1 MKRQIACVSVLFAFG
16 MGRVVMA
23 GQAAAGSATAQA
35 HVGHAAAEGP
45 PLTLKAA
52 LDEALAKNLDVAA
65 LRAQVSVTRQRPA
78 QERSLAPP
86 MLEGTIWQWPFN
98 SINPANTNM
107 YMFMVG
113 QVVPGRGKRELRAA
127 VAETDI
133 ALAQTDVTI
142 RTRQVVN
149 EVKQAYAM
157 LFIARKA
164 TEVHLASVELLRQI
178 ADVSQTKYATGRI
191 SQQDVL
197 KPVVELSKLHGDLLM
212 FEEQAGIAA
221 ARLNVLL
228 ARAPEAP
235 IGPLTEPTEQTLLPA
250 PTELQ
255 RLALDRQP
263 ELERAHL
270 EIERAEAEL
279 ASAKQEYKPDFTVQ
293 GGYLLMPNQTDAWL
307 ARVGVTW
314 PRAPWA
320 RDKIGTHI
328 IEQIAASETAKARER
343 TMQNMVRLAVQE
355 AYVRA
360 KSAQERALLLR
371 TTILPQAQQT
381 LDVSRIGYQTDRVDF
396 QAVIENQRTLLD
408 AQLGYVRALSEFEQ
422 ATADLERAVGADL
435 PEGTTVS
442 VTNQP
447 PRSPSTPRNSSLGA
461 VGVPGGLHDGG
472 VR

>member
-1 MKRQIACVSVLFAFG
+1 MKRQIACVGVVFVLGVNGVAT
-16 MGRVVMA
+16 A
-23 GQAAAGSATAQA
+23 GQRTGAGDAPQEHGA
-35 HVGHAAAEGP
+35 HAAEGP

-52 LDEALAKNLDVAA
+52 LDEALSMNLDVAA
-65 LRAQVSVTRQRPA
+65 LRAQVDVTRQRPA
-78 QERSLAPP
+78 QEHSLAPP
-86 MLEGTIWQWPFN
+86 MLEGTIWQWPIN
-98 SINPANTNM
+98 SLNPANTNM

-113 QVVPGRGKRELRAA
+113 QELPGRGKRDLRAA
-127 VAETDI
+127 VAEKDV
-133 ALAQTDVTI
+133 ALAETDVTI
-142 RTRQVVN
+142 RTRQIVN
-149 EVKQAYAM
+149 EVRQAYTT

-178 ADVSQTKYATGRI
+178 ADVSQTKYASGRI

-221 ARLNVLL
+221 ARLNILL

-235 IGPLTEPTEQTLLPA
+235 IGPLAEPIEQMLLPA
-250 PTELQ
+250 PSDLQ
-255 RLALDRQP
+255 RLALEHQP
-263 ELERAHL
+263 ELQRAHL
-270 EIERAEAEL
+270 EIEKAEAEV

-314 PRAPWA
+314 PRAPWS
-320 RDKIGTHI
+320 RNKIGAHI
-328 IEQIAASETAKARER
+328 AEQTAASDTAKARER
-343 TMQNMVRLAVQE
+343 ATENMVRLAVQE

-360 KSAQERALLLR
+360 KSAQERAALLR

-381 LDVSRIGYQTDRVDF
+381 LDVSRIGYQTDKVDF
-396 QAVIENQRTLLD
+396 QAVIDNQRTLLD

-422 ATADLERAVGADL
+422 ATADLERAVGTDL
-435 PEGTTVS
+435 PEGTTAPVI
-442 VTNQP
+442 
-447 PRSPSTPRNSSLGA
+447 RRE
-461 VGVPGGLHDGG
+461 GG

>member
-1 MKRQIACVSVLFAFG
+1 MKRLIACVGVLFVLG
-16 MGRVVMA
+16 VGRAAMA
-23 GQAAAGSATAQA
+23 EQVTAGGAVPQEHGA
-35 HVGHAAAEGP
+35 HAAEGP

-52 LDEALAKNLDVAA
+52 LDEALANNLDLVAF
-65 LRAQVSVTRQRPA
+65 RAQVQVTRQRPA

-86 MLEGTIWQWPFN
+86 MLEGTIWQWPVN
-98 SINPANTNM
+98 TINPWNTNM

-113 QVVPGRGKRELRAA
+113 QELPGRGKRELRAA
-127 VAETDI
+127 VAEKDV
-133 ALAQTDVTI
+133 ALAQTDVAI

-164 TEVHLASVELLRQI
+164 TDVHLASVELLRQI
-178 ADVSQTKYATGRI
+178 ADVSQVKYATGRI

-197 KPVVELSKLHGDLLM
+197 KPVVELSKLHGELVM

-228 ARAPEAP
+228 ARAPETA
-235 IGPLTEPTEQTLLPA
+235 IGPLTEPTEQALLPVPA
-250 PTELQ
+250 ELQ
-255 RLALDRQP
+255 RLALERQP
-263 ELERAHL
+263 ELQRAHL

-279 ASAKQEYKPDFTVQ
+279 ASAIREYKPDFKVQ
-293 GGYLLMPNQTDAWL
+293 GGYLLMPGQTDAWL
-307 ARVGVTW
+307 GTIGVTW
-314 PRAPWA
+314 PRAPWS
-320 RDKIGTHI
+320 RDKISAHVT
-328 IEQIAASETAKARER
+328 EQIAASETAKARER
-343 TMQNMVRLAVQE
+343 AMQNMVRLAVQE

-360 KSAQERALLLR
+360 KSAQDRAALLR

-396 QAVIENQRTLLD
+396 QAVMDNQRTLLD

-422 ATADLERAVGADL
+422 ATADLERAIGADL
-435 PEGTTVS
+435 PEGTTAS
-442 VTNQP
+442 VT
-447 PRSPSTPRNSSLGA
+447 RGE
-461 VGVPGGLHDGG
+461 GG

>member
-1 MKRQIACVSVLFAFG
+1 MKKRCIWLDVARAAVVTVASATSVF
-16 MGRVVMA
+16 A
-23 GQAAAGSATAQA
+23 GQEAPLTPVAQELT
-35 HVGHAAAEGP
+35 HTHTEGP
-45 PLTLKAA
+45 PLSLREAVDDA
-52 LDEALAKNLDVAA
+52 LVKNPELLA
-65 LRAQVSVTRQRPA
+65 LRAQLPVVRAKPA
-78 QERSLAPP
+78 QERALAPP
-86 MLEGTIWQWPFN
+86 MLEAQIWQWPIN

-113 QVVPGRGKRELRAA
+113 QDLPGRGKRELRAA
-127 VAETDI
+127 VAEKDI
-133 ALAQTDVTI
+133 ELAQTDVTI
-142 RTRQVVN
+142 RTRQIVN
-149 EVKQAYAM
+149 EVKQVYAL

-178 ADVSQTKYATGRI
+178 ADVAQAKYAPGRI

-221 ARLNVLL
+221 ARLNILL

-235 IGPLTEPTEQTLLPA
+235 IGPLTEPTEQRLLPA

-255 RLALDRQP
+255 QLAIDHQP
-263 ELERAHL
+263 ELQRAQV

-279 ASAKQEYKPDFTVQ
+279 ASAKQAYKPDFTVQ
-293 GGYLLMPNQTDAWL
+293 GGYMLLPNQTDAWL

-314 PRAPWA
+314 PRAPWS
-320 RDKIGTHI
+320 RNKISAHI
-328 IEQIAASETAKARER
+328 TEQIAVSETAKARER
-343 TMQNMVRLAVQE
+343 ATQNMVRLAVQE
-355 AYVRA
+355 AYIRA
-360 KSAQERALLLR
+360 KSAQERAALLR

-381 LDVSRIGYQTDRVDF
+381 LDVSRIGYQTDKVDF
-396 QAVIENQRTLLD
+396 QAVMDNQRTLLD

-435 PEGTTVS
+435 PEGTTAP
-442 VTNQP
+442 VT
-447 PRSPSTPRNSSLGA
+447 LWE
-461 VGVPGGLHDGG
+461 GG

>member
-1 MKRQIACVSVLFAFG
+1 
-16 MGRVVMA
+16 MA
-23 GQAAAGSATAQA
+23 GQATTASAVPQDHARQAAD
-35 HVGHAAAEGP
+35 EGP

-52 LDEALAKNLDVAA
+52 LDEALAKSLDLAA
-65 LRAQVSVTRQRPA
+65 LRAQVQVTRERPA

-86 MLEGTIWQWPFN
+86 MLEGTIWQWPVN

-113 QVVPGRGKRELRAA
+113 QELPGRGKRELRAA
-127 VAETDI
+127 VVEKDI

-142 RTRQVVN
+142 RTSQIVN

-164 TEVHLASVELLRQI
+164 TEVYLASVELLRQI
-178 ADVSQTKYATGRI
+178 ADVSQAKYATGRI

-197 KPVVELSKLHGDLLM
+197 KPVVVLSKLHGDLLM
-212 FEEQAGIAA
+212 LEEQAGLAS
-221 ARLNVLL
+221 ARLNVVL

-255 RLALDRQP
+255 RLALDHQP
-263 ELERAHL
+263 ELQRAHL
-270 EIERAEAEL
+270 EIERADAEL
-279 ASAKQEYKPDFTVQ
+279 ASAKQAYKPDFTVQ

-314 PRAPWA
+314 PRAPWS
-320 RDKIGTHI
+320 RDKISAHI
-328 IEQIAASETAKARER
+328 TEQIAASETAKARER
-343 TMQNMVRLAVQE
+343 ATQNMVRLAVQE

-360 KSAQERALLLR
+360 KSAQERAALLR

-381 LDVSRIGYQTDRVDF
+381 LDVSRIAYQTDRVDF
-396 QAVIENQRTLLD
+396 QAVIDNQRTLLD

-435 PEGTTVS
+435 PEGTTAS
-442 VTNQP
+442 VT
-447 PRSPSTPRNSSLGA
+447 RRE
-461 VGVPGGLHDGG
+461 GG

>member
-1 MKRQIACVSVLFAFG
+1 MRRRIACVGVLFVL
-16 MGRVVMA
+16 RVAAGAEA
-23 GQAAAGSATAQA
+23 GQAPAANATSQEHGA
-35 HVGHAAAEGP
+35 HAAEGP
-45 PLTLKAA
+45 PLTLNAA
-52 LDEALAKNLDVAA
+52 IDEALASNLNVAA
-65 LRAQVSVTRQRPA
+65 LRAQVEVTRQRPA

-86 MLEGTIWQWPFN
+86 MLEGTIWQWPIN

-113 QVVPGRGKRELRAA
+113 QELPGRGKRDLRAA
-127 VAETDI
+127 VAEKDI

-142 RTRQVVN
+142 RTRQLVN
-149 EVKQAYAM
+149 EVKQAYAA

-164 TEVHLASVELLRQI
+164 TAVHLASVDLLRQI
-178 ADVSQTKYATGRI
+178 ADVSQTKYASGRI

-197 KPVVELSKLHGDLLM
+197 KPVVELSKLHGDLIM

-228 ARAPEAP
+228 ARPPESP
-235 IGPLTEPTEQTLLPA
+235 IGPLTEPTEQTLLPTS
-250 PTELQ
+250 TELQ
-255 RLALDRQP
+255 RLALEHQP
-263 ELERAHL
+263 ELQRAHV
-270 EIERAEAEL
+270 EIEKTQAEV

-307 ARVGVTW
+307 ARVGVSW
-314 PRAPWA
+314 PRAPWS
-320 RDKIGTHI
+320 RDKISAHI
-328 IEQIAASETAKARER
+328 AEQMAASETAKARER
-343 TMQNMVRLAVQE
+343 AMQDMVRLAVQE

-360 KSAQERALLLR
+360 KSAQERAALLR

-381 LDVSRIGYQTDRVDF
+381 LDVSRVGYQTDKVDF
-396 QAVIENQRTLLD
+396 QAVMDNQRTLLD

-435 PEGTTVS
+435 PEGTT
-442 VTNQP
+442 T
-447 PRSPSTPRNSSLGA
+447 A
-461 VGVPGGLHDGG
+461 VIRREGG

>member
-1 MKRQIACVSVLFAFG
+1 MVLAFG
-16 MGRVVMA
+16 ASSLSAA
-23 GQAAAGSATAQA
+23 GQQPSPPALIPEVPPHA
-35 HVGHAAAEGP
+35 HEEGP
-45 PLTLKAA
+45 PLSLRAA
-52 LDEALAKNLDVAA
+52 LDEALARNLDLAA
-65 LRAQVSVTRQRPA
+65 LRAQVQVTRERPA

-86 MLEGTIWQWPFN
+86 MIEGTIWQWPVN

-113 QVVPGRGKRELRAA
+113 QELPGRGKRELRAA
-127 VAETDI
+127 VAEKDI

-149 EVKQAYAM
+149 EVKQAYAS

-164 TEVHLASVELLRQI
+164 TDVHLASVELLRQI
-178 ADVSQTKYATGRI
+178 ADVSQAKYATGRI

-212 FEEQAGIAA
+212 FDEQAGIAA

-235 IGPLTEPTEQTLLPA
+235 IGPLTEPSEQRLLPA

-255 RLALDRQP
+255 LLALGHQP
-263 ELERAHL
+263 ELQRAHL

-279 ASAKQEYKPDFTVQ
+279 ASAKREYKPDFTVQ

-307 ARVGVTW
+307 AKVGVTW
-314 PRAPWA
+314 PRAPWS
-320 RDKIGTHI
+320 RDKISAHI
-328 IEQIAASETAKARER
+328 TGQIASSEAAKARER
-343 TMQNMVRLAVQE
+343 AMQNMVRLAVQE
-355 AYVRA
+355 AFVRA
-360 KSAQERALLLR
+360 KSAQDRAALLR

-381 LDVSRIGYQTDRVDF
+381 LDVSRIAYQTDRLDF
-396 QAVIENQRTLLD
+396 QAVIDNQRTLLD
-408 AQLGYVRALSEFEQ
+408 SQLAYVRALSEFEQ

-435 PEGTTVS
+435 PEGTTAS
-442 VTNQP
+442 VT
-447 PRSPSTPRNSSLGA
+447 RSE
-461 VGVPGGLHDGG
+461 GG

>member
-1 MKRQIACVSVLFAFG
+1 MKRQIACVSVLFVLGVGPVAL
-16 MGRVVMA
+16 A
-23 GQAAAGSATAQA
+23 GQVAGAAVPQDHA
-35 HVGHAAAEGP
+35 GHAAAEGP

-52 LDEALAKNLDVAA
+52 LDEALAKNLDLDA
-65 LRAQVSVTRQRPA
+65 LRAQVQVTRERPA

-86 MLEGTIWQWPFN
+86 MLEGTIWQWPVN
-98 SINPANTNM
+98 TINPWNTNM

-113 QVVPGRGKRELRAA
+113 QELPGRGKRELRAA
-127 VAETDI
+127 VAEKDI
-133 ALAQTDVTI
+133 ALAETDVTI
-142 RTRQVVN
+142 RSRQVVN
-149 EVKQAYAM
+149 DVKQAYAM

-178 ADVSQTKYATGRI
+178 ADVSQVKYATGRI

-212 FEEQAGIAA
+212 FEEQAGLAA

-250 PTELQ
+250 TTELQ
-255 RLALDRQP
+255 RLALERQP
-263 ELERAHL
+263 ELQRAHF
-270 EIERAEAEL
+270 EIERADAEL
-279 ASAKQEYKPDFTVQ
+279 ASAKREFKPDFTVQ

-314 PRAPWA
+314 PRAPWS
-320 RDKIGTHI
+320 RDKVTARIT
-328 IEQIAASETAKARER
+328 EQTAASETAKARER
-343 TMQNMVRLAVQE
+343 AMQNMVRLAVQE

-360 KSAQERALLLR
+360 KSARDRAALLR

-396 QAVIENQRTLLD
+396 QAVIDNQRMLLD

-422 ATADLERAVGADL
+422 ATADLERAIGADL

-442 VTNQP
+442 VV
-447 PRSPSTPRNSSLGA
+447 LGE
-461 VGVPGGLHDGG
+461 GGI
-472 VR
+472 R

>member
-1 MKRQIACVSVLFAFG
+1 VLALAFSASSL
-16 MGRVVMA
+16 RVA
-23 GQAAAGSATAQA
+23 GQQPSPPVDTPQLAQ
-35 HVGHAAAEGP
+35 HVHEQGP
-45 PLTLKAA
+45 PLSLKAA
-52 LDEALAKNLDVAA
+52 VDEALTQNLDLAA
-65 LRAQVSVTRQRPA
+65 LKAQIQVTRERPA

-86 MLEGTIWQWPFN
+86 MVEGTVWQWPVN
-98 SINPANTNM
+98 SINPSNTNM
-107 YMFMVG
+107 YMFMLG
-113 QVVPGRGKRELRAA
+113 QELPGRGKRELRAA
-127 VAETDI
+127 VAEKEI

-142 RTRQVVN
+142 RTRQIVN

-164 TEVHLASVELLRQI
+164 TEVHLASVERLRQI
-178 ADVSQTKYATGRI
+178 ADVSQAKYSTGRI

-212 FEEQAGIAA
+212 FDEQAGIAA

-250 PTELQ
+250 PTDLQ
-255 RLALDRQP
+255 RLALDYQP
-263 ELERAHL
+263 ELQRAHL
-270 EIERAEAEL
+270 EIERAEAEI
-279 ASAKQEYKPDFTVQ
+279 ASAKREYKPDFTVQ

-314 PRAPWA
+314 PKAPWSRNKVSA
-320 RDKIGTHI
+320 HI
-328 IEQIAASETAKARER
+328 AERIAASETAKARER
-343 TMQNMVRLAVQE
+343 AMENMVRLAVQE

-360 KSAQERALLLR
+360 KSAQGRAALFK

-381 LDVSRIGYQTDRVDF
+381 LDVSRIAYQSDRLDF
-396 QAVIENQRTLLD
+396 QAVIDNQRTLLD
-408 AQLGYVRALSEFEQ
+408 AQLAYVRALSEFEQ

-435 PEGTTVS
+435 PEGTTTS
-442 VTNQP
+442 V
-447 PRSPSTPRNSSLGA
+447 PRTE
-461 VGVPGGLHDGG
+461 GG

>member
-1 MKRQIACVSVLFAFG
+1 MKRQIACVSVLVVLAI
-16 MGRVVMA
+16 GRVTLA
-23 GQAAAGSATAQA
+23 GQAAAGGAVPREHA
-35 HVGHAAAEGP
+35 GHATAEGP
-45 PLTLKAA
+45 PLTLSAA
-52 LDEALAKNLDVAA
+52 LDEALSKNLDLDT
-65 LRAQVSVTRQRPA
+65 LRAQVQVTRERPA

-86 MLEGTIWQWPFN
+86 MLEGTIWQWPVN
-98 SINPANTNM
+98 TINPWNTNM

-113 QVVPGRGKRELRAA
+113 QELPGRGKRELRAA
-127 VAETDI
+127 VAEKDI
-133 ALAQTDVTI
+133 ALAQTDVAI

-178 ADVSQTKYATGRI
+178 ADVSQVKYATGRI

-235 IGPLTEPTEQTLLPA
+235 IGPLSEPTEQKLLPA

-255 RLALDRQP
+255 RLALERQP
-263 ELERAHL
+263 ELQRAHL
-270 EIERAEAEL
+270 EIERADAEL
-279 ASAKQEYKPDFTVQ
+279 ASAKREFKPDFTVQ

-314 PRAPWA
+314 PRAPWS
-320 RDKIGTHI
+320 RDKITARI
-328 IEQIAASETAKARER
+328 SEQTAAAETAKARER
-343 TMQNMVRLAVQE
+343 AMQNMVRLTVQE
-355 AYVRA
+355 AYLRA
-360 KSAQERALLLR
+360 TSAQDRAALLR

-396 QAVIENQRTLLD
+396 QAVIDNQRMLLD

-422 ATADLERAVGADL
+422 ATADLERAIGADL

-442 VTNQP
+442 VV
-447 PRSPSTPRNSSLGA
+447 SGE
-461 VGVPGGLHDGG
+461 GG

>member
-1 MKRQIACVSVLFAFG
+1 LAFNTSSLSV
-16 MGRVVMA
+16 A
-23 GQAAAGSATAQA
+23 GQQLSPPAGTPTLPQ
-35 HVGHAAAEGP
+35 HVHEEGP
-45 PLTLKAA
+45 PLSLRAA
-52 LDEALAKNLDVAA
+52 VDEALTKNLDLAA
-65 LRAQVSVTRQRPA
+65 LKAQVEVTRERPA

-86 MLEGTIWQWPFN
+86 MVEGTIWQWPVN

-113 QVVPGRGKRELRAA
+113 QELPGRGKRELRAA
-127 VAETDI
+127 VAEKDI

-157 LFIARKA
+157 LFIARQA

-178 ADVSQTKYATGRI
+178 ADVSQAKYSTGRI

-212 FEEQAGIAA
+212 FDEQAGIAA

-250 PTELQ
+250 PTDLQ
-255 RLALDRQP
+255 RLALDHQP
-263 ELERAHL
+263 ELQRAHL
-270 EIERAEAEL
+270 EIERAEAEI
-279 ASAKQEYKPDFTVQ
+279 ASAKREYKPDFTVQ

-314 PRAPWA
+314 PRAPWS
-320 RDKIGTHI
+320 RNKISAHI
-328 IEQIAASETAKARER
+328 AEQIAASEIAKARER
-343 TMQNMVRLAVQE
+343 AMENMVRLAVQE

-360 KSAQERALLLR
+360 KSAQDRAALFR

-381 LDVSRIGYQTDRVDF
+381 LDVSRIAYQSDRLDF
-396 QAVIENQRTLLD
+396 QAVIDNQRTLLD
-408 AQLGYVRALSEFEQ
+408 AQLAYVRALSEFEQ

-435 PEGTTVS
+435 PEGTTTS
-442 VTNQP
+442 VA
-447 PRSPSTPRNSSLGA
+447 RSE
-461 VGVPGGLHDGG
+461 GG

>member
-1 MKRQIACVSVLFAFG
+1 MKSQIVYVSVLFAVG
-16 MGRVVMA
+16 VGRVAMA
-23 GQAAAGSATAQA
+23 GQVVAAVPQD
-35 HVGHAAAEGP
+35 HVRHVADEGA

-52 LDEALAKNLDVAA
+52 LDEALAQNLDLAA
-65 LRAQVSVTRQRPA
+65 LAAQVRVTRERPA

-86 MLEGTIWQWPFN
+86 MLEGTIWQWPLN
-98 SINPANTNM
+98 SLSPANTNM

-113 QVVPGRGKRELRAA
+113 QDIPGRGKRELRAA
-127 VAETDI
+127 VAEKDI
-133 ALAQTDVTI
+133 SLAQTDVTI

-178 ADVSQTKYATGRI
+178 ADVSQTKYASGRI

-197 KPVVELSKLHGDLLM
+197 KPVVELSKLHGDLLV
-212 FEEQAGIAA
+212 FEEQAGLAA

-228 ARAPEAP
+228 ARRPDAP
-235 IGPLTEPTEQTLLPA
+235 IGPLTEPTEQTLLRA
-250 PTELQ
+250 PSELQ
-255 RLALDRQP
+255 RLALEHQP
-263 ELERAHL
+263 ELQRAHL
-270 EIERAEAEL
+270 EIEKAEAEL

-314 PRAPWA
+314 PRAPWS
-320 RDKIGTHI
+320 RDKIGAHI
-328 IEQIAASETAKARER
+328 AEQVAASETARAREHA
-343 TMQNMVRLAVQE
+343 MENMVRLAVQE

-360 KSAQERALLLR
+360 TSAQQRAALLR

-381 LDVSRIGYQTDRVDF
+381 LDVSRIGYQTDKVDF
-396 QAVIENQRTLLD
+396 QAVMDNQRTLLD

-422 ATADLERAVGADL
+422 ATADLERAVGVDL
-435 PEGTTVS
+435 PEGTTAS
-442 VTNQP
+442 VTV
-447 PRSPSTPRNSSLGA
+447 RE
-461 VGVPGGLHDGG
+461 GG

>member
-1 MKRQIACVSVLFAFG
+1 MKRQIACVGVLLVLGVGPVA
-16 MGRVVMA
+16 MA
-23 GQAAAGSATAQA
+23 AQGTAGGASQEHGA
-35 HVGHAAAEGP
+35 HAAEGP

-52 LDEALAKNLDVAA
+52 LDEAFARNLDLSA
-65 LRAQVSVTRQRPA
+65 LRAQLQVVGQRPA
-78 QERSLAPP
+78 QERALAPP
-86 MLEGTIWQWPFN
+86 MLEGTVWQWPFN
-98 SINPANTNM
+98 SINPASTNM

-113 QVVPGRGKRELRAA
+113 QELPGRGKRELRAA
-127 VAETDI
+127 VAEKDI

-142 RTRQVVN
+142 RTRQLVK

-164 TEVHLASVELLRQI
+164 TDVHLASVELLRQI
-178 ADVSQTKYATGRI
+178 AVVSETKYATGRI

-197 KPVVELSKLHGDLLM
+197 KPVVELSKLHGDLVM

-250 PTELQ
+250 PAELQ

-279 ASAKQEYKPDFTVQ
+279 ASAIREYQPDFTVQ

-307 ARVGVTW
+307 ARVGITW

-320 RDKIGTHI
+320 RAKISAHVT
-328 IEQIAASETAKARER
+328 EQIAASETARARER
-343 TMQNMVRLAVQE
+343 AMQNMVGLAVQE

-360 KSAQERALLLR
+360 KSAQDRAALLR

-381 LDVSRIGYQTDRVDF
+381 LDVSRIGYQSDRVDF
-396 QAVIENQRTLLD
+396 QAVMDNQRTLLD

-422 ATADLERAVGADL
+422 AIADLERAVGVDL
-435 PEGTTVS
+435 PEGTTAS
-442 VTNQP
+442 VT
-447 PRSPSTPRNSSLGA
+447 LA
-461 VGVPGGLHDGG
+461 DGG